1 MRQWVEDHIQDAF
14 DDCSVT
20 AESGERLMDVAH
32 IITRSKV
39 AGGVRTRF
47 DQREPLAEVR
57 ICVTSYVCNYD
68 GLVNVPR
75 KPRLFH
81 LMSLA
86 QHRLFKFTDSTFKE
100 ALGVSHTQLG
110 VLWMLESK
118 PGVMLKDVSDQ
129 MGINASAITA
139 LIGRMEDAG
148 LVRRE
153 LSDEDGRVAHIFAT
167 KEGLAKAVAARP
179 ILSQLNSRLLA
190 DFSDREIAAVAR
202 FLNTILERF

>member
-1 MRQWVEDHIQDAF
+1 MKFFAAF
-14 DDCSVT
+14 LTSQTGSKLPCRLAVFAGQGHLWGSATSSTEPSV
-20 AESGERLMDVAH
+20 
-32 IITRSKV
+32 
-39 AGGVRTRF
+39 
-47 DQREPLAEVR
+47 EVR
-57 ICVTSYVCNYD
+57 ICVTSFVNNLCD
-68 GLVNVPR
+68 GPVNVSR

>member
-1 MRQWVEDHIQDAF
+1 
-14 DDCSVT
+14 
-20 AESGERLMDVAH
+20 
-32 IITRSKV
+32 
-39 AGGVRTRF
+39 
-47 DQREPLAEVR
+47 
-57 ICVTSYVCNYD
+57 
-68 GLVNVPR
+68 VPR

-86 QHRLFKFTDSTFKE
+86 QHRLFKFTDATFKE

>member
-1 MRQWVEDHIQDAF
+1 LCYFICEQPLRWAGKRVKETTPLSSH
-14 DDCSVT
+14 
-20 AESGERLMDVAH
+20 
-32 IITRSKV
+32 V
-39 AGGVRTRF
+39 AGAAPTLQV
-47 DQREPLAEVR
+47 
-57 ICVTSYVCNYD
+57 Y
-68 GLVNVPR
+68 
-75 KPRLFH
+75 RL
-81 LMSLA
+81 
-86 QHRLFKFTDSTFKE
+86 KE

>member
-1 MRQWVEDHIQDAF
+1 
-14 DDCSVT
+14 VT
-20 AESGERLMDVAH
+20 WRLRRASLHGCATGGRGTYRGSATSG
-32 IITRSKV
+32 T
-39 AGGVRTRF
+39 
-47 DQREPLAEVR
+47 EPLVEVR
-57 ICVTSYVCNYD
+57 ICVTSYVSNYD
-68 GLVNVPR
+68 GPVYVPR